1 MPLRLNVLERLLARL
16 NLLPV
21 PLFDTPLAPGITKA
35 LVTACELGV
44 FEALSA
50 QPLSLDDLAKPA
62 AGLRRID
69 PIGICR
75 RALHVVHL
83 PAGKVGTA
91 DVPFVALA
99 ICGQDECAFACT
111 CQNSYLAHALLL
123 VKIRVIAMRKRD

>member
-1 MPLRLNVLERLLARL
+1 MLGAVVPLVRGKRLAGFRGSIVRKLVALALGLLGRLGGAPGRRARL
-16 NLLPV
+16 MPC
-21 PLFDTPLAPGITKA
+21 LAAVIGT
-35 LVTACELGV
+35 
-44 FEALSA
+44 
-50 QPLSLDDLAKPA
+50 LDDLAKPA

-83 PAGKVGTA
+83 PAGKVRAA

-123 VKIRVIAMRKRD
+123 V